1 MCELHRHAR
10 NERARPLF
18 ATSLSRAGTLSL
30 TFPSYLLVLP
40 SHLSSV
46 RLYFPV
52 SGLHHPSIASSGL
65 QLVNLSRLSL
75 PVFSLSLSVPLAR
88 SITLS
93 SFSSTLVCVTHF
105 RTSRVPSASLMP
117 SCISIFLSF
126 MKHLFYNCY
135 FVYINKY
142 QDFYRF
148 SLRNFAT
155 GVN

>member
-75 PVFSLSLSVPLAR
+75 PVFSLPLSLSLC
-88 SITLS
+88 S
-93 SFSSTLVCVTHF
+93 SCSFYHV
-105 RTSRVPSASLMP
+105 
-117 SCISIFLSF
+117 IFL
-126 MKHLFYNCY
+126 L
-135 FVYINKY
+135 I
-142 QDFYRF
+142 DF
-148 SLRNFAT
+148 SLCDPLSYFPRSFRFFSAFLYKYFPLIYET
-155 GVN
+155 SVLQLLFCLHQ